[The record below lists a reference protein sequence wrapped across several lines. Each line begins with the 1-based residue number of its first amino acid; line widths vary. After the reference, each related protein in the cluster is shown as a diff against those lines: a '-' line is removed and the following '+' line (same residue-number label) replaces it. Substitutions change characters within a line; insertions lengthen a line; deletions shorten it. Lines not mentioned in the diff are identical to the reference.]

1 MTSEIEA
8 TSESIFEWLDQHFVS
23 PAAMREAQII
33 GVQHVAPTADKKRIE
48 IAFIVLRGHLRH
60 DPSTEAAIRDVV
72 ETLLAARPDLD
83 RRQITWRSFEEFT

>member
-33 GVQHVAPTADKKRIE
+33 GVQVCPCFER
-48 IAFIVLRGHLRH
+48 VLMTMSPGRAGN
-60 DPSTEAAIRDVV
+60 SAQ
-72 ETLLAARPDLD
+72 RPE
-83 RRQITWRSFEEFT
+83 SSSGEV